1 MKEQAVHGINKIR
14 GAVYSPQPRLVT
26 RSVKDLIVEIATAA
40 LLIYE
45 PACRCLG
52 DEGLHSIHWTG
63 PAGCCD
69 VRWGRLWGLVE
80 CLETRVLRLARLG
93 WG

>member
-1 MKEQAVHGINKIR
+1 MQR
-14 GAVYSPQPRLVT
+14 AVYSPQPRLVT

-52 DEGLHSIHWTG
+52 DKGLHSIHWTG
-63 PAGCCD
+63 PAVNCD
-69 VRWGRLWGLVE
+69 VGWGRLWGWVE
-80 CLETRVLRLARLG
+80 CSSSQLPG